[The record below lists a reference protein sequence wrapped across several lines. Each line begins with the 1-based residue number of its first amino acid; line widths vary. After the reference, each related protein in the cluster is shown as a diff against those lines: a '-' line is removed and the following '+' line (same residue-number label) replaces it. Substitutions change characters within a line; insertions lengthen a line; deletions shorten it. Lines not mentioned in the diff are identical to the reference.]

1 MAETAVLQEQ
11 VDRAIEVLRVGGVV
25 AYPTDTVYGLGANAF
40 DEAAV
45 ARVYEIKG
53 RPRQQPI
60 PILVADMA
68 GMEMVARE
76 VPEIARRLAERFLPG
91 GLTLVLL
98 KAPRV
103 SPLVSGGGDT
113 VAVRIPDHPVP
124 LALIRGLGAP
134 ITGTSANPSS
144 QPSPTT
150 AEGVRRFLG
159 DKVDLIIDGG
169 RCPGGV
175 ASTVV
180 DATGTSP
187 RLVREGAIPRQALE
201 EALRMKLT

>member
-45 ARVYEIKG
+45 ARAYEIQR
-53 RPRQQPI
+53 RPRQHPI
-60 PILVADMA
+60 PPLVADVA

-76 VPEIARRLAERFLPG
+76 VPEIARRLAERLLPG
-91 GLTLVLL
+91 GLPLVLL

-113 VAVRIPDHPVP
+113 V
-124 LALIRGLGAP
+124 
-134 ITGTSANPSS
+134 
-144 QPSPTT
+144 
-150 AEGVRRFLG
+150 
-159 DKVDLIIDGG
+159 GG
-169 RCPGGV
+169 G
-175 ASTVV
+175 
-180 DATGTSP
+180 
-187 RLVREGAIPRQALE
+187 
-201 EALRMKLT
+201 